1 MPLSDCSPFKC
12 AWIAVLTLLLPF
24 VQAVSQSQI
33 RVTKEAR
40 GAFSQLDQKSPFFTC
55 FVQKGKPGRL
65 GTLDR
70 GPLKVGRFWSAFS
83 ESATTRQIAK
93 LEATIRKLTK
103 QGRRSR
109 RALKVASAQL
119 AAAKQ
124 ALQKVAPFREQ
135 CPGTSASPAPPQGSP
150 TPGPWPD
157 PTLPPGG
164 EFVGASNSL
173 SPYREALTSAE
184 INHLLD
190 KVAFGGSPQ
199 LRDVGMNRG
208 LSELVDALVDGI
220 GTSDELS
227 RLNAATDDWTARG
240 FYFNEDDSELRG
252 IRIWTAEA
260 AQIGQ
265 TYRTVFTPDPL
276 REWMTL
282 QMSAHFAVN
291 LDRIGF
297 SYSTFSGHG
306 IPLHWELLRREAL
319 GSFRNL
325 AQGMLTD
332 PAMNFWLN
340 NKDNRVGEPNQN
352 FARELLELFTLGAVD
367 PISAKA
373 NYGED
378 SVSAAT
384 SFLSGYYESMGKD
397 RDTGRDAVGITYD
410 AALHDSQGAPIFTE
424 IPGAARVQSFTPQA
438 IVDHILSNHPGAPR
452 YLAERFAGQ
461 MLYPGLPE
469 NIVALLAAKL
479 KSDNYE
485 WKPFLRLV
493 LKSQAMFSR
502 SAERICITS
511 PLESAFKLA
520 RRFPPPLV
528 ATGEQSRISYYSLYS
543 IFSGAQDAGQGLF
556 RPPSVFG
563 WKGACNINRAGVVAR
578 GEGWLTA
585 QKQLNVGRGCIGYMN
600 YLNELKFDF
609 TEALGLLQGD
619 SAEVVASKVYGS
631 LFDAP
636 ISPEA
641 RVKLASFLTTERN
654 DEGTDR
660 VVSVDL
666 SDEYYVRRK
675 IPRLLCIASG
685 LFESGRR

>member
-1 MPLSDCSPFKC
+1 
-12 AWIAVLTLLLPF
+12 
-24 VQAVSQSQI
+24 
-33 RVTKEAR
+33 
-40 GAFSQLDQKSPFFTC
+40 
-55 FVQKGKPGRL
+55 
-65 GTLDR
+65 
-70 GPLKVGRFWSAFS
+70 
-83 ESATTRQIAK
+83 
-93 LEATIRKLTK
+93 
-103 QGRRSR
+103 
-109 RALKVASAQL
+109 
-119 AAAKQ
+119 
-124 ALQKVAPFREQ
+124 
-135 CPGTSASPAPPQGSP
+135 
-150 TPGPWPD
+150 
-157 PTLPPGG
+157 
-164 EFVGASNSL
+164 VGAANSL
-173 SPYREALTSAE
+173 SPYREQLSTAE
-184 INHLLD
+184 VNHILD
-190 KVAFGGSPQ
+190 KVAFGGSPA
-199 LRDVGMNRG
+199 LREIGTRQG
-208 LSELVDALVDGI
+208 LSALVAALVDGL
-220 GTSDELS
+220 GTSEELS
-227 RLNAATDDWTARG
+227 RLDAATDDWTARG
-240 FYFNEDDSELRG
+240 FYFNEDDPELRG
-252 IRIWTAEA
+252 IRIWTTEA

-265 TYRTVFTPDPL
+265 TYRTVFTPNPL

-297 SYSTFSGHG
+297 SYSSFSGHG

-319 GSFRNL
+319 GNFRSL
-325 AQGMLTD
+325 TQGMLTD

-367 PISAKA
+367 PISAQA

-384 SFLSGYYESMGKD
+384 SFLSGYYESVGRD
-397 RDTGRDAVGITYD
+397 RDTGLEAVGITYD
-410 AALHDSQGAPIFTE
+410 AALHDSQSLAIFPEILGAT
-424 IPGAARVQSFTPQA
+424 RRQSFTPQT
-438 IVDHILSNHPGAPR
+438 IVDHIFSNHPGAPR

-469 NIVALLAAKL
+469 EVVAPLAARL

-502 SAERICITS
+502 SAERSCITS

-528 ATGEQSRISYYSLYS
+528 GTGEQARASYYALYS

-556 RPPSVFG
+556 KPPSVFG

-600 YLNELKFDF
+600 YLNELKFNF
-609 TEALGLLQGD
+609 VEALGLQSGD
-619 SAEVVASKVYGS
+619 SAEIVASKVYGA

-636 ISPEA
+636 VSVEA
-641 RVKLASFLTTERN
+641 RVRLVTFLTTERN
-654 DEGTDR
+654 DEGIDR
-660 VVSVDL
+660 AVEVDL

-675 IPRLLCIASG
+675 IPRLLCIVSG